1 MLLIVCGLP
10 GSGKTTIA
18 EALSKRLKAPH
29 ISSDIIRKQMH
40 ERPVYSEEEKRDVYR
55 AMAARALEM
64 FRGGEETVV
73 LDATYYKKEYL
84 EMAKWA
90 AQKAGSMTLIIEC
103 TISDKEA
110 KRRIGGR
117 KKGPSDADFEVYLKL
132 KGEAEAIEDAHLT
145 IDCSEPVIGNIERII
160 AYLEEM
166 ERPDA

>member
-18 EALSKRLKAPH
+18 EALAKRLKAPH

-40 ERPVYSEEEKRDVYR
+40 ERPDYSEDEKRIVYK
-55 AMAARALEM
+55 AMASRALEM

-84 EMAKWA
+84 EMAKKA
-90 AQKAGSMTLIIEC
+90 AQKAGSMMLIIEC

-110 KRRIGGR
+110 RKRIESRTH
-117 KKGPSDADFEVYLKL
+117 GPSDADFKVYLKL
-132 KGEAEAIEDAHLT
+132 KGESEPIEDEHLT
-145 IDCSEPVIGNIERII
+145 IDCSKPVLENIERII

-166 ERPDA
+166 EKLDA

>member
-18 EALSKRLKAPH
+18 DALSKRLKAPH

-40 ERPVYSEEEKRDVYR
+40 ERPVYTEDEKREVYR

-84 EMAKWA
+84 DMARMA
-90 AQKAGSMTLIIEC
+90 AQKAGSMMLIIEC
-103 TISDKEA
+103 TINDNEA
-110 KRRIGGR
+110 KKRIGSR
-117 KKGPSDADFEVYLKL
+117 KKGPSDADFDVYLKL
-132 KGEAEAIEDAHLT
+132 KREAEPIEDEHLT
-145 IDCSEPVIGNIERII
+145 IDCSEPVPGNIKRII
-160 AYLEEM
+160 TRLEEM
-166 ERPDA
+166 EKPD